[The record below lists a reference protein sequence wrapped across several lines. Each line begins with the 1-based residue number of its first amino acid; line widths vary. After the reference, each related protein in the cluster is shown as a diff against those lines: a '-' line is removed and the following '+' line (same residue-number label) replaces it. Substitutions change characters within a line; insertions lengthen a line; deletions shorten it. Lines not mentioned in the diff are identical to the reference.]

1 MLIEHKVKRPG
12 GSDHR
17 IDGTTYEFREDKE
30 GRHVCEVK
38 NAEHA
43 KRFLSISTFVK
54 VGGGSTKGAY
64 GKDAGQGN
72 EGNDEQAGEE
82 SAPEAPADDG
92 GDELS
97 SMSKAELFAKAK
109 DMGLDVN
116 ARDAKPDLIAA
127 IEAAEG

>member
-43 KRFLSISTFVK
+43 KRFLSISTFEK
-54 VGGGSTKGAY
+54 VGGKPSAETN
-64 GKDAGQGN
+64 GQ
-72 EGNDEQAGEE
+72 QADGGTGD
-82 SAPEAPADDG
+82 APADDG
-92 GDELS
+92 ADAPTDGKDDGDLAD
-97 SMSKAELFAKAK
+97 MSKAELLAIAK
-109 DMGLDVN
+109 DAGLEVDG
-116 ARDAKPDLIAA
+116 RAKKETIIAA
-127 IEAAEG
+127 IEATEG